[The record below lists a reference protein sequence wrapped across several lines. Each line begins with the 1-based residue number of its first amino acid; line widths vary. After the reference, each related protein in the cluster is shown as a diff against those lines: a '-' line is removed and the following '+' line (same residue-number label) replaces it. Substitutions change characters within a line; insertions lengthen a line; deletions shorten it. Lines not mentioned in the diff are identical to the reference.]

1 MYDYQKHLETQHTRK
16 TEEGES
22 KRGQFQEPPKHPVL
36 PFEIALISVSRANQ
50 RITLLSVRKPIRI
63 LIAQAPFRLLSNG
76 QEEQTK
82 QAKEGSG
89 KEGG

>member
-22 KRGQFQEPPKHPVL
+22 KRGQFQEPLKHPVL
-36 PFEIALISVSRANQ
+36 PFEIALISVSGASQ
-50 RITLLSVRKPIRI
+50 RVPFLSVRKPIRI

-89 KEGG
+89 KEDG